1 MCVGHTRCM
10 SIYVFKEKTAYDM
23 RISDWSSDVC
33 SSDLHCAA
41 VRTSR
46 CRSPVPA
53 TADHWTVICSVSFQI
68 PRILSVWNV
77 AACDARQN
85 GRTGERLDV
94 VTARVETHAS
104 EQMPL
109 T

>member
-1 MCVGHTRCM
+1 MYVLLYSHIFFFFSSRRRHTRCAL
-10 SIYVFKEKTAYDM
+10 VTG
-23 RISDWSSDVC
+23 VQT
-33 SSDLHCAA
+33 CALPI
-41 VRTSR
+41 

>member
-1 MCVGHTRCM
+1 MYQYLHPLSRHDALPISLRAAGRRHRGHRGWRQW
-10 SIYVFKEKTAYDM
+10 EN
-23 RISDWSSDVC
+23 
-33 SSDLHCAA
+33 CAA

-46 CRSPVPA
+46 CRSPGPA
-53 TADHWTVICSVSFQI
+53 TADHWTVIFSVSFQI